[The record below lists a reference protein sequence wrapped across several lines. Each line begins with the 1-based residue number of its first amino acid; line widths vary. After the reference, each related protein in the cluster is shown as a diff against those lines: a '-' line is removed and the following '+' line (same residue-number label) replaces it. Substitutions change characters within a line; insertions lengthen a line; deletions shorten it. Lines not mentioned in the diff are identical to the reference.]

1 MKERLVVLKQLLANE
16 LKSDKPGLR
25 YIEDLKLS
33 IDQEE
38 CKRDKMRLYGLDY
51 EMVKASHPLS

>member
-1 MKERLVVLKQLLANE
+1 MKERLVHLIQLLANE
-16 LKSDKPGLR
+16 LKSDKPGLL

-38 CKRDKMRLYGLDY
+38 CKRDKMLLYGLDY
-51 EMVKASHPLS
+51 EMVKSERNV

>member
-1 MKERLVVLKQLLANE
+1 MKERLAHLKQLLADE

-25 YIEDLKLS
+25 YIEDLKLC
-33 IDQEE
+33 ILYEE